1 MLCVASAIDCPS
13 PIIGTQHWLAATVE
27 NRGFGVPEILI
38 PHLVRPARLL
48 SISAPDRAGL
58 IDMSLLILPLRRG
71 MRLAWQLVNENA
83 SLLAAMCV
91 GWPVPTNSPPNAPA
105 KPRTWIWVP
114 SDGRRFG
121 GDSAALRGSPGHR
134 SNASEGKKPC
144 CSPLS
149 VESIRR

>member
-83 SLLAAMCV
+83 SLLATMCV
-91 GWPVPTNSPPNAPA
+91 GWPVPTISLPTRRRSRGRGFGFPPMG
-105 KPRTWIWVP
+105 V
-114 SDGRRFG
+114 G
-121 GDSAALRGSPGHR
+121 SAAIAQHCAGALDTEVTHQKGRNRVALR
-134 SNASEGKKPC
+134 
-144 CSPLS
+144 
-149 VESIRR
+149 